1 LNFCDKNEGG
11 KTCSNLK
18 FFVPLKIS
26 SSVDI
31 ESELAFFIW
40 NYELGVRAKSKV
52 EKMKNRVQM
61 TSN

>member
-1 LNFCDKNEGG
+1 LNFCEKNEGG

-26 SSVDI
+26 LRVDI

-40 NYELGVRAKSKV
+40 NYELGLMAKSKV
-52 EKMKNRVQM
+52 EKKKNWVQM